1 LTRSGNKKTHF
12 QLFIQKSFSAAVCF
26 AANQV
31 IKMLSNA
38 SSQISIVT
46 QSEVLAADVSQD
58 GTSNENNLNESL
70 SPDVVYK
77 SYPERWTLL
86 MTVTLINVANC
97 AHWIS
102 FGSVNSKAAIF
113 YDKRVEE
120 ITKILTISYGLG
132 IPFCLVA
139 TYVVS
144 RFGLRIGVFVGGILT
159 FVGGLLCCLATL
171 PGRTIMFM
179 IIWTV
184 SLLCCI
190 TLLYSTLFEICIDST
205 SGGELL
211 EIRLLD
217 KK

>member
-1 LTRSGNKKTHF
+1 
-12 QLFIQKSFSAAVCF
+12 
-26 AANQV
+26 
-31 IKMLSNA
+31 MLSNA

-46 QSEVLAADVSQD
+46 QSEVLAADVTKDGTSNENNLNENPSPDIVYTGKD

-205 SGGELL
+205 LVVCS
-211 EIRLLD
+211 
-217 KK
+217 